1 MFTIS
6 FCFRVEIHCCTG
18 FLLLLLPLTYDNL
31 NLLGK
36 SKKFELWRA
45 QVIATLKKVT
55 LKKENEQMGSGRTA
69 SIMHTSLHGH
79 DTVFK
84 LD

>member
-6 FCFRVEIHCCTG
+6 FCFRIEIHCCTG

-36 SKKFELWRA
+36 SKKFELWKA
-45 QVIATLKKVT
+45 QVIEESN
-55 LKKENEQMGSGRTA
+55 LKKENEQMGWGRNA

-84 LD
+84 FD

>member
-6 FCFRVEIHCCTG
+6 FCFRIEIHCCTG

-36 SKKFELWRA
+36 SKKFELWKA
-45 QVIATLKKVT
+45 QVIEESN
-55 LKKENEQMGSGRTA
+55 LKKENEQMG
-69 SIMHTSLHGH
+69 
-79 DTVFK
+79 
-84 LD
+84 

>member
-6 FCFRVEIHCCTG
+6 FCFRIEIHCCTG

-31 NLLGK
+31 NLLEK
-36 SKKFELWRA
+36 IEKIRVMESSSYWDFEESN
-45 QVIATLKKVT
+45 
-55 LKKENEQMGSGRTA
+55 LKKENEQMGWGRNA

-79 DTVFK
+79 DTVVKF
-84 LD
+84 D

>member
-6 FCFRVEIHCCTG
+6 FCFRIEIHCCTG

-36 SKKFELWRA
+36 SKKFELWKA
-45 QVIATLKKVT
+45 QVIEESN
-55 LKKENEQMGSGRTA
+55 LKKENEQMGWGRNA